1 MKIGGMLMRYVFCL
15 LALTFLLVNFGYGQT
30 KSPNKQVRIF
40 PDEYSELDDVTVSKQ
55 LDDPFVMKTLE
66 RARVKYLRA
75 LNFIE
80 KKDTASAEE
89 NFEQAIDILN
99 SISYYPNIHSYRDY
113 TDLIQ
118 SILEDYEKYIQDIK
132 NLDES
137 SSLFILR
144 ETLNKELERS
154 AKTKTPVVGKITRT
168 VKDTTKAGERMQNLG
183 FQIPMDDN
191 EYVKKSIEF
200 LTQKPIG
207 RKFVRTSLARST
219 AWGNVIKKII
229 AEEGMPAELFY
240 LAMVESGFNPFAVSR
255 AKAVGIWQFIMS
267 TGQLYGLNA
276 DGSQWID
283 ERRDPIKSTR
293 AAMRHLRDLYNELGD
308 WHLAIAAYNC
318 GINAVQRAIAQYG
331 KPDSVSFWTIMQYLP
346 RETRNYVPLFIA
358 VVKVVNNLEEF
369 GFNLNEIEYAPEI
382 QFDKYALKEPVSL
395 TAIAKCAN
403 TTVDKIREL
412 NPELVFSFTP
422 PTTNE
427 YEIRIPY
434 GSKQT
439 FVANFLNLT
448 PEEKRPY
455 LSYKTEKHETIEQ
468 IAKKFEVD
476 PNEVLLV
483 NNITSATKKLPKGT
497 TLKIPVGGTAYPQQN
512 ALASNDSPETS
523 NTQSTTPR
531 SKSDTLA
538 SPEKPSEKSKNLATQ
553 SVIRYVVKENENL
566 NKISEKYNIPADSIV
581 VWNGL
586 RNKVLTPGQ
595 TLRIYFS
602 GETNRTERNF
612 ADPKPKTNAVEPKT
626 TAKAPN
632 DDEERLVPTKTK
644 KEQAKAKAK
653 EIVHK
658 VRRGETLESISK
670 KYGVSMD
677 EIIANNK
684 VLKKRKG
691 KVLAG
696 EKLVIRTTQKEKS
709 SVAQKS
715 NSKGKSSK
723 SKKSETAKPRYHT
736 VQKGENLSSI
746 AKKYKVDLDDI
757 YAMNP
762 RLKQQKLKV
771 GQKIRVK

>member
-1 MKIGGMLMRYVFCL
+1 MLMRYVFCL

-154 AKTKTPVVGKITRT
+154 AKTKTPAVGKIIRT

-497 TLKIPVGGTAYPQQN
+497 NLKIPVGGTAYPQQN

-602 GETNRTERNF
+602 GETNRTERNL
-612 ADPKPKTNAVEPKT
+612 ADPKPKTNEIEPKT
-626 TAKAPN
+626 TAKASN
-632 DDEERLVPTKTK
+632 DNEERLVPTKTK
-644 KEQAKAKAK
+644 KEQAKAK

-670 KYGVSMD
+670 KYDVSMD

-684 VLKKRKG
+684 DLKKRKG

-723 SKKSETAKPRYHT
+723 SKKSETVKPRYHT

-746 AKKYKVDLDDI
+746 AKKYKVDLNDI

-762 RLKQQKLKV
+762 RVKQQKLKV

>member
-1 MKIGGMLMRYVFCL
+1 VKIGGMLMRYVFCL

-154 AKTKTPVVGKITRT
+154 AKTKTPAVGKITRT
-168 VKDTTKAGERMQNLG
+168 VKDTTKAGERMQILG

-219 AWGNVIKKII
+219 AWGNLIKKII

-358 VVKVVNNLEEF
+358 VVKVVHNLEEF

-434 GSKQT
+434 GLKQT

-531 SKSDTLA
+531 SKSDALA
-538 SPEKPSEKSKNLATQ
+538 SPEKPLEKSKNLATQ

-595 TLRIYFS
+595 TLRIYFC
-602 GETNRTERNF
+602 GEANRTERNL
-612 ADPKPKTNAVEPKT
+612 ADPKPKTNEVEPKT
-626 TAKAPN
+626 TAKASN
-632 DDEERLVPTKTK
+632 DDEERLVPAKTK
-644 KEQAKAKAK
+644 KEQAKAK

-670 KYGVSMD
+670 KYDVSMD

-684 VLKKRKG
+684 DLKKRKG
-691 KVLAG
+691 KLLAG

-723 SKKSETAKPRYHT
+723 SKKSEKVKPRYHT

-746 AKKYKVDLDDI
+746 AKKYKVDLNDI

-762 RLKQQKLKV
+762 RVKQQKLKV

>member
-1 MKIGGMLMRYVFCL
+1 MKGLFWSLLITLLLMN
-15 LALTFLLVNFGYGQT
+15 LVYGQT
-30 KSPNKQVRIF
+30 KNPSKQVRIF
-40 PDEYSELDDVTVSKQ
+40 PDEYSELDDVPVSKR
-55 LDDPFVMKTLE
+55 LDDPLVMKTLE
-66 RARVKYLRA
+66 RARIKYLRA
-75 LNFIE
+75 LSFIE
-80 KKDTASAEE
+80 KRDTISAEE

-99 SISYYPNIHSYRDY
+99 SISYYPNINSYRDY

-118 SILEDYEKYIQDIK
+118 SILEDYEKYIQNIK
-132 NLDES
+132 YLDEN

-154 AKTKTPVVGKITRT
+154 SQNRAPTVGKIKSLT
-168 VKDTTKAGERMQNLG
+168 KDTSKVTDRTLAPA

-191 EYVKKSIEF
+191 EFVKKSIEF

-207 RKFVRTSLARST
+207 RKFVRNSLARST
-219 AWGNVIKKII
+219 AWGNTIKKII
-229 AEEGMPAELFY
+229 AEEGMPSELFY

-276 DGSQWID
+276 EGSPWID

-318 GINAVQRAIAQYG
+318 GINAVHRAIAQYG
-331 KPDSVSFWTIMQYLP
+331 KPDSISFWNIMPYLP

-358 VVKVVNNLEEF
+358 VVKVVFNLEEF
-369 GFNLNEIEYAPEI
+369 GFNRNDIEFAPEI
-382 QFDKYALKEPVSL
+382 QYDKYTLKEPVSL
-395 TAIAKCAN
+395 SALAKCAN
-403 TTVDKIREL
+403 TTVEKIREL

-422 PTTNE
+422 PTSSE

-439 FVANFLNLT
+439 FIANFLNLT

-455 LSYKTEKHETIEQ
+455 LSYKSEKNETIEI

-476 PNEVLLV
+476 PKEVLLV
-483 NNITSATKKLPKGT
+483 NNLTSASKRLPKGT
-497 TLKIPVGGTAYPQQN
+497 TLKIPVGGAPYFNQQN
-512 ALASNDSPETS
+512 NYASTDKNIFSSTS
-523 NTQSTTPR
+523 SSN
-531 SKSDTLA
+531 SKSDLDTIVA
-538 SPEKPSEKSKNLATQ
+538 SNSYSERSKNSNTQ
-553 SVIRYVVKENENL
+553 SVIRYVVKENEDL
-566 NKISEKYNIPADSIV
+566 NKIGMKYNIPTDSIV

-586 RNKVLTPGQ
+586 KNKSLTPGQ

-602 GETNRTERNF
+602 SEAIRTERNPS
-612 ADPKPKTNAVEPKT
+612 DIKPKATENATKST
-626 TAKAPN
+626 
-632 DDEERLVPTKTK
+632 TKTNISED
-644 KEQAKAKAK
+644 EQLPPATNVKQNYEAQK
-653 EIVHK
+653 IVHK

-670 KYGVSMD
+670 KYNVPMD
-677 EIIANNK
+677 KIVANNK
-684 VLKKRKG
+684 NLKIRKG

-696 EKLVIRTTQKEKS
+696 EKLVIIVPKKEFSNLNATQTS
-709 SVAQKS
+709 KS
-715 NSKGKSSK
+715 NEKISK
-723 SKKSETAKPRYHT
+723 SKKEGTEEPRYHT

-746 AKKYKVDLDDI
+746 AKKYNVELVELFALNPKV
-757 YAMNP
+757 
-762 RLKQQKLKV
+762 KEKKLKV

>member
-1 MKIGGMLMRYVFCL
+1 MLMRYVFCL

-369 GFNLNEIEYAPEI
+369 GFNRNEIEYAPEI

-602 GETNRTERNF
+602 GETNRTERNL

-644 KEQAKAKAK
+644 KEQAKAK

-670 KYGVSMD
+670 KYDIPMD

-684 VLKKRKG
+684 DLKKRKG
-691 KVLAG
+691 KLLAG

-709 SVAQKS
+709 SVAQKN

-723 SKKSETAKPRYHT
+723 SKKSETVKPRYHT

-746 AKKYKVDLDDI
+746 AKKYKVDLNDI

-762 RLKQQKLKV
+762 RVKQQKLKV

>member
-1 MKIGGMLMRYVFCL
+1 MRYVFCL

-154 AKTKTPVVGKITRT
+154 AKTKTPAVGKIIRT

-497 TLKIPVGGTAYPQQN
+497 NLKIPVGGTAYPQQN

-602 GETNRTERNF
+602 GETNRTERNL
-612 ADPKPKTNAVEPKT
+612 ADPKPKTNEIEPKT
-626 TAKAPN
+626 TAKASN
-632 DDEERLVPTKTK
+632 DNEERLVPTKTK
-644 KEQAKAKAK
+644 KEQAKAK

-670 KYGVSMD
+670 KYDVSMD

-684 VLKKRKG
+684 DLKKRKG

-723 SKKSETAKPRYHT
+723 SKKSETVKPRYHT

-746 AKKYKVDLDDI
+746 AKKYKVDLNDI

-762 RLKQQKLKV
+762 RVKQQKLKV